1 MRFLFNAYYPPISNN
16 DEVKGIRGF
25 MNVRLSLKQYKELA
39 TAGEKKGVKCNFI
52 DPALTTLVWR

>member
-25 MNVRLSLKQYKELA
+25 MNVRLS
-39 TAGEKKGVKCNFI
+39 
-52 DPALTTLVWR
+52 